1 MGKQLT
7 VILVLWLV
15 TTANAQK
22 ASLSFKQIDSTTY
35 ALYLKQDWKPL
46 LALGK
51 ESRAAGIDFYYL
63 KVRMGIAFF
72 KENKM
77 LNAIQLLEEAYTI
90 DTYDVVVQEY
100 LYWAYRYSGL
110 LLESRLFY
118 DKMNKNLKE
127 SINLEYPFVSSLSL
141 NVLATNNV
149 DYDALLKAD
158 TNSEDGDVR
167 LFPENYQLYSLGLS
181 HPLSKRV
188 SLFHQL
194 SVMPTTSIQQENSG
208 GLLENQVYKG
218 NETRYYV
225 DVTVALGNRWYLDTF
240 MHIVYGDY
248 DNLNVDTTIPVGGP
262 GRATSSSSTINYSDI
277 VFGGSLS
284 KASYFMR
291 NTINFSVSN
300 LNGYNQFQ
308 AGYNMALYPLGSTLF
323 VPFGGIQYQNEDPD
337 SNTVFTGGLSVNTE
351 KFSIVGY
358 GTVGDMHNF
367 TANNGAVLYNQA
379 ATVLNEFGAVVQFF
393 TKNSTIK
400 VGYSFM
406 ELEDNYYTENLDST
420 SKVFT
425 FNQQNITAGI
435 TWKF

>member
-15 TTANAQK
+15 TAANAQK
-22 ASLSFKQIDSTTY
+22 ASLSFKQVDSTTY

-63 KVRMGIAFF
+63 KVRMGIAYF

-77 LNAIQLLEEAYTI
+77 LNAIKLLEEAYAV

-100 LYWAYRYSGL
+100 LYWSYRYSGL

-118 DKMNKNLKE
+118 DKMNKKLKE

-158 TNSEDGDVR
+158 TNSEDGDIR

-188 SLFHQL
+188 NLFHQL
-194 SVMPTTSIQQENSG
+194 SVMSTTSVQQGNSE
-208 GLLENQVYKG
+208 GLLENQTYKG
-218 NETRYYV
+218 SETRYYA

-240 MHIVYGDY
+240 IHVVYGDY
-248 DNLNVDTTIPVGGP
+248 DNLNADTTIPVGGP
-262 GRATSSSSTINYSDI
+262 RRATSTSSTINYSDI

-291 NTINFSVSN
+291 NTINVSVSN

-337 SNTVFTGGLSVNTE
+337 SSTVFTGGLSVNTE

-379 ATVLNEFGAVVQFF
+379 ATALNEFGAVVQFF
-393 TKNSTIK
+393 TKSSTIK